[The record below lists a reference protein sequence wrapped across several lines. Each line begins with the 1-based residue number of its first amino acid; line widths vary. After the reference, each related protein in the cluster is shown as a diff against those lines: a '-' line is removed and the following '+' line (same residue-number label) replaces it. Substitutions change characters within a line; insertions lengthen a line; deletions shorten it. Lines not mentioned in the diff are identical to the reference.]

1 MHEEA
6 IGKAF
11 HPAQARSI
19 TLDARS
25 VSVPFTVYS
34 RADFQEVAA
43 GSADIRLLSCA
54 LWRNPARRTN
64 NQDTKQWSN
73 KK

>member
-11 HPAQARSI
+11 HPTQTRSI

-25 VSVPFTVYS
+25 VSVPFTVY
-34 RADFQEVAA
+34 APLTVDA
-43 GSADIRLLSCA
+43 
-54 LWRNPARRTN
+54 
-64 NQDTKQWSN
+64 
-73 KK
+73 